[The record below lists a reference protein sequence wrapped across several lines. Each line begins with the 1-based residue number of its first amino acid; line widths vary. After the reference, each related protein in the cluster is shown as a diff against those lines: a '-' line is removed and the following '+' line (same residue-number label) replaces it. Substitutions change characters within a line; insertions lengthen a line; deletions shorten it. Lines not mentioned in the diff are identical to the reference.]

1 MARSLTVNHDEKPST
16 TPLLTVFLLLSAAV
30 LAGSAM
36 LTATDTHAGAE
47 EADAAAA
54 EPAATP

>member
-16 TPLLTVFLLLSAAV
+16 TPLLTIFLLLSAAV

-36 LTATDTHAGAE
+36 LTATDTHAGDD
-47 EADAAAA
+47 DAATEA
-54 EPAATP
+54 PSTP